1 MRTLSLGRSRKFE
14 YPQVQVLTIRPAESL
29 GPILGFDQMCIR
41 DSAEG
46 AKFEL
51 VIYNLPE
58 DAQRLAVNLSGEKN
72 DNIQVTDALRDANG
86 NITLEIGSTAYPF
99 KALSQPGEHT
109 VRVTYQDG
117 AGAWPQI
124 GEVGSLTV
132 KPATPVLSS
141 SEDTISSGDGY
152 TLTFTDDVK
161 NEYGVTYEYA
171 FPVSYTHLSGEA
183 RPI

>member
-1 MRTLSLGRSRKFE
+1 M
-14 YPQVQVLTIRPAESL
+14 
-29 GPILGFDQMCIR
+29 
-41 DSAEG
+41 SAEG

-161 NEYGVTYEYA
+161 NEYGCNLRIRL
-171 FPVSYTHLSGEA
+171 PGRSDRHLWRLDADGGKNRNHPSCLFAGRGNLYHRRA
-183 RPI
+183 RAVGRRV